1 MHFGVCLPNFPF
13 GAPPSRDHI
22 VAIAQAAER
31 LHYASVWV
39 SDHVLV
45 PVDKPR
51 YGHLYEVLT
60 TLAYIAG
67 VTERIRLGTSVLVL
81 PQRDAI
87 LAAKQIATL
96 DDLSGGRVI
105 VGVGAG
111 WMEGEFTNL
120 GADFHRRG
128 RHLDEGIQVMHTLWR
143 DQTPQHAGSFYR
155 FTDVLFGPKPSQAG
169 GPAIWIGGASDAALR
184 RAALLGDGWH
194 ADDVPLEQ
202 LHTIVARSA
211 RSPRSSSAVLRCRC
225 DAPSMCARQQPL
237 QAFYLRPPQ
246 AAVYT
251 LDAGPEVAQERS
263 LARWR
268 TSTVSWTAWRTSACP
283 TSSASLNT
291 PRQRNI
297 LPSWSGWRVK
307 FSPATADEG
316 VLRMLAFCRFIS
328 APRSYTT
335 SLPS

>member
-13 GAPPSRDHI
+13 GAPPSRGHI

-67 VTERIRLGTSVLVL
+67 VTARIRLGTSVLVL

-111 WMEGEFTNL
+111 WMEGEFASL

-143 DQTPQHAGSFYR
+143 DQAPQHSGSFYR
-155 FTDVLFGPKPSQAG
+155 FTDVLFGPKPWQAD
-169 GPAIWIGGASDAALR
+169 GPAIWIGGASEAAIR

-202 LHTIVARSA
+202 LHTIVAQLRTLAAQQQRSVEVSLRRTIDVRPAAAAAGLLPAPTTGGGVHAGRWPGSSTGALTGTLEDINGFVDRLADIGVSHLICQFEHTTPAEHLAQLEWMA
-211 RSPRSSSAVLRCRC
+211 R
-225 DAPSMCARQQPL
+225 
-237 QAFYLRPPQ
+237 
-246 AAVYT
+246 
-251 LDAGPEVAQERS
+251 E
-263 LARWR
+263 
-268 TSTVSWTAWRTSACP
+268 
-283 TSSASLNT
+283 
-291 PRQRNI
+291 I
-297 LPSWSGWRVK
+297 LPRYSR
-307 FSPATADEG
+307 
-316 VLRMLAFCRFIS
+316 
-328 APRSYTT
+328 
-335 SLPS
+335 

>member
-13 GAPPSRDHI
+13 GVRPSRDHI

-45 PVDKPR
+45 PTDKPR
-51 YGHLYEVLT
+51 YGQLYEVLT

-67 VTERIRLGTSVLVL
+67 ITERIRLGTSVLVL
-81 PQRDAI
+81 PQRQAI

-111 WMEGEFTNL
+111 WMEGEFANL

-128 RHLDEGIQVMHTLWR
+128 RHLDEGIHVMQALWR
-143 DQTPQHAGSFYR
+143 DETPQHAGSFYR

-169 GPAIWIGGASDAALR
+169 GPAIWIGGASAAALR
-184 RAALLGDGWH
+184 RAARLGDGWH

-202 LHTIVARSA
+202 LH
-211 RSPRSSSAVLRCRC
+211 
-225 DAPSMCARQQPL
+225 PL
-237 QAFYLRPPQ
+237 
-246 AAVYT
+246 
-251 LDAGPEVAQERS
+251 VAQLRRLAAQQQRS
-263 LARWR
+263 VEVSLRRTIDVRPAAAAGGLLPAPATGGGVHAGRWPGSNTGALTGTLEDISEFVDRLADIGVSHLICQFEHTTQAEHLAQMEWLAREILPR
-268 TSTVSWTAWRTSACP
+268 YS
-283 TSSASLNT
+283 T
-291 PRQRNI
+291 PR
-297 LPSWSGWRVK
+297 
-307 FSPATADEG
+307 
-316 VLRMLAFCRFIS
+316 
-328 APRSYTT
+328 
-335 SLPS
+335 